1 MFTPPLFNVHA
12 ECLHAL
18 RQLRRTPEV
27 SKEFSDVYRAL
38 TSDAKLG
45 HDWVDL
51 LTTKAVLLRLVR
63 VA

>member
-1 MFTPPLFNVHA
+1 M
-12 ECLHAL
+12 

-27 SKEFSDVYRAL
+27 SKEFNEVYRAL

-51 LTTKAVLLRLVR
+51 LTTKSILLRLVSPQCSA
-63 VA
+63 VL